1 MAGTRSVASPGSTSS
16 SRAKGLSEPRRPATR
31 SLSRITE
38 DDSHDDGEEDT
49 HVTPRQTTTHRR
61 TSFASTSRQIRRSK
75 SRTAMSTTARGSDQH
90 TPLVKRLKLRPS
102 LAGPQV
108 HEMDI
113 DTRAQV
119 LIPIAEDC
127 IVQLLRAGLNGG
139 FYRESANEPWQ
150 LAWESLQST
159 SNSCVCL

>member
-1 MAGTRSVASPGSTSS
+1 MAGTRSAASPGSASS
-16 SRAKGLSEPRRPATR
+16 NRTKGLSEPRRPATR

-49 HVTPRQTTTHRR
+49 NVTPRQAANRRR
-61 TSFASTSRQIRRSK
+61 TSFASTSRQTRRSK
-75 SRTAMSTTARGSDQH
+75 SRTAMSITADQH
-90 TPLVKRLKLRPS
+90 TPRIKRLKLRPS

-113 DTRAQV
+113 ETRAQV

-127 IVQLLRAGLNGG
+127 IVQLLRAGLNGN
-139 FYRESANEPWQ
+139 FYRESANETWQ

-159 SNSCVCL
+159 SHFCVSASDK

>member
-1 MAGTRSVASPGSTSS
+1 MVGTRSAASPGSVSS
-16 SRAKGLSEPRRPATR
+16 NRTKGLSEPRRPATR

-38 DDSHDDGEEDT
+38 DDSHDDDEEETDI
-49 HVTPRQTTTHRR
+49 TPRQTAKDRR
-61 TSFASTSRQIRRSK
+61 TSFASTSRQTRRSK
-75 SRTAMSTTARGSDQH
+75 SRTAMSTTARVSDQH

-127 IVQLLRAGLNGG
+127 IIQLLRAGLNGS
-139 FYRESANEPWQ
+139 FYRESANESWQ
-150 LAWESLQST
+150 LAWDSLQSMF
-159 SNSCVCL
+159 NSLVCL

>member
-1 MAGTRSVASPGSTSS
+1 MTSTRSAASPGSVSS
-16 SRAKGLSEPRRPATR
+16 NRTKGLSEPRRPATR

-38 DDSHDDGEEDT
+38 DDSHDDNGEETDI
-49 HVTPRQTTTHRR
+49 TPRQTVKDRR
-61 TSFASTSRQIRRSK
+61 TSFASTSQQTRRSK
-75 SRTAMSTTARGSDQH
+75 SRTAMSTTARVSDQH

-127 IVQLLRAGLNGG
+127 IVQLLRAGLNGVSH
-139 FYRESANEPWQ
+139 RESANEPWQ
-150 LAWESLQST
+150 LAWESLQSM
-159 SNSCVCL
+159 SRSCVCL